1 MLYKLKAGMTGQSG
15 LGMNYQKPVKRKG
28 NRPMMGRSA
37 RPGSQQQAHGSLD
50 VSALSAA
57 DVEPTYLED
66 GSIDNAPFDGVDK
79 AIAQSM
85 LDETAWEL
93 GMDSQNNVF

>member
-15 LGMNYQKPVKRKG
+15 LGMNYRKPVKRKG

-37 RPGSQQQAHGSLD
+37 RPTPRKHGSLD

-57 DVEPTYLED
+57 DVEPTYLE
-66 GSIDNAPFDGVDK
+66 
-79 AIAQSM
+79 
-85 LDETAWEL
+85 
-93 GMDSQNNVF
+93 